1 MVLGD
6 RGGRRRCLLVWAS
19 GTSLLGALAL
29 LLLPSAAHGWVA
41 LGSPARAPLDQAL
54 ADLAAVV
61 LLACTTWAW
70 LALTATV
77 LEAARGVDPAR
88 RGPWHLPRG
97 VRRCVLAA
105 CGLALATGTS
115 PALADGLGHHP
126 HQDHHHHDHHH
137 HDHHV
142 HGAAQLI
149 GLPLPDRA
157 ALPARGPGH
166 RPQVVEVVPGDTLW
180 AIAVRDLA
188 ADASDAL
195 IGARWQAIYA
205 ANRAVV
211 GPDPDVIEP
220 GQRLRLPRTHP
231 RSLPGE
237 DPS

>member
-1 MVLGD
+1 VVLGD

-41 LGSPARAPLDQAL
+41 LGSPARAPLDQVL

-105 CGLALATGTS
+105 CGLALAAGTS
-115 PALADGLGHHP
+115 PALADDLGHH
-126 HQDHHHHDHHH
+126 HHH
-137 HDHHV
+137 

-180 AIAVRDLA
+180 AIAARDLA

-205 ANRAVV
+205 ANRAVI